1 MKEKKGVNYPVIA
14 VAVVAVALVA
24 VAAVLGIKLR
34 DGSSIPVDATAG
46 TESAPTY
53 SYEPVTDSIFGSITT
68 TIAQVIS
75 DSTTA
80 SVAESRTQQQT
91 KPAEKTTAAAT
102 KPADVTVPQLNEDD
116 MSHASAS
123 SNQNVVSPSGS
134 LPQDMSFAGLMRLGY
149 NVIGLKEYIY
159 NNDTDPNCTQRKF
172 GYNSLYDAGAGL
184 IDFTIDT
191 VKLPFTYKGKA
202 YRIQLWKGQ
211 YISGK
216 LGTVGGEV
224 GLYTRPVAGSYDHY
238 NCADEVDWLNMEMTV
253 FWNEFDDGVYLPQ
266 LTRNYSVHWWQT
278 GYVDGQ
284 LKNKRDSSDLRIM
297 SRITF
302 KDAEQASAFAGAL
315 ANNGFTSVSN
325 FSPDVPDTYKLYGKD
340 VILIWQDA
348 R

>member
-1 MKEKKGVNYPVIA
+1 MKEKKGVNYSVIA

-24 VAAVLGIKLR
+24 VAAVLGIKMHN
-34 DGSSIPVDATAG
+34 GSSIPAVAPSDTQP
-46 TESAPTY
+46 APTY
-53 SYEPVTDSIFGSITT
+53 SYEPATDSIFSSIAT
-68 TIAQVIS
+68 TIAQVVS
-75 DSTTA
+75 DNTVT
-80 SVAESRTQQQT
+80 VPESRTQAQT
-91 KPAEKTTAAAT
+91 NPAKTTTPAT
-102 KPADVTVPQLNEDD
+102 KPADVTVPQLNEEDL
-116 MSHASAS
+116 SHASAG
-123 SNQNVVSPSGS
+123 SNQNVVTPSGN

-224 GLYTRPVAGSYDHY
+224 GLYTRPVAGNYDHY
-238 NCADEVDWLNMEMTV
+238 NCAAEEDWLNMEMTV
-253 FWNEFDDGVYLPQ
+253 FWNEFNDGVYLPQ

-302 KDAEQASAFAGAL
+302 KDAEQAAAFGGAL
-315 ANNGFTSVSN
+315 AKNGFTNVSN
-325 FSPDVPDTYKLYGKD
+325 FNPEVPDTYKVYGKD